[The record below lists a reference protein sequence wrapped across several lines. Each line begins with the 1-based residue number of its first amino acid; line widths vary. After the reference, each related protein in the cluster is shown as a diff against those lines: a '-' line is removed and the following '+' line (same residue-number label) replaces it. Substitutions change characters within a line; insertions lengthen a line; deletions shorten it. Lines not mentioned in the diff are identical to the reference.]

1 VCVCVCCVCVVCVCV
16 CVWCVLCVCVVCVCG
31 CGELRKHEEENN
43 QQKYDENI
51 IHDQIRARLIFYGL

>member
-1 VCVCVCCVCVVCVCV
+1 VCVVCVCV
-16 CVWCVLCVCVVCVCG
+16 CGVLCVCVVCVCG